1 MKISIIM
8 DILVLRFYRYIRDI
22 YTNILTQNIDNI
34 KVNKN
39 SKKILRKILKYY
51 IRSKN
56 RYFKFIYLFKNFDIY
71 NLSYLIIIYP

>member
-1 MKISIIM
+1 M

-56 RYFKFIYLFKNFDIY
+56 RYFKFIYLFI
-71 NLSYLIIIYP
+71 